1 MYVHV
6 WGMWGRVYAT
16 ELEHTNCWS
25 DNSLWRYFKLLFYRI
40 IHSAWLHYYE
50 DQTGGLVIAI
60 LSVKRILLSPPSSL
74 PYLLKQYH
82 VTCLPYL
89 EIYLSKH
96 LLWILNPL
104 SWLILEI
111 SWRDKKDDGS
121 SSVTGSGET
130 KGCVVWASLGWPTSA
145 NYFLT
150 KTITSHN

>member
-1 MYVHV
+1 MYVCTCVRNVRKSLCNRTWTHKLLIRQLTMEIFQV
-6 WGMWGRVYAT
+6 TILQNNPLCMTALLWRSNWWPS
-16 ELEHTNCWS
+16 NC
-25 DNSLWRYFKLLFYRI
+25 NSLSQKNIIVSTLL
-40 IHSAWLHYYE
+40 
-50 DQTGGLVIAI
+50 
-60 LSVKRILLSPPSSL
+60 PPI
-74 PYLLKQYH
+74 PC
-82 VTCLPYL
+82 VPYL

-96 LLWILNPL
+96 LRWILNPL
-104 SWLILEI
+104 PWLILEI